1 MLPSRAWEILIGSLL
16 GYLYY
21 KKKFEF
27 NINYSVYYFLYISCL
42 IIIIL
47 SFFFIDIHRFS
58 HPSFITLIPLIATS
72 IIIFIESSKKK
83 GCLKILNNK
92 YLVFV
97 GKISYSLYLW
107 HFLFFA
113 IYRNS
118 YLEEN
123 LTIKILIIF
132 LSFLFSTLTY
142 KYIENVFRDK
152 KITSKKKL
160 TYYVIFSLS
169 IIFLINLNYL
179 YNKKIISK
187 YEIDNIY
194 LTEWK
199 DTKQILTYVKKN
211 NLKEFPINNKINVLI
226 VGTCH
231 ADDTFV
237 ALKLNQNNF
246 KNFNFILFPRT
257 DVGNFISHTN
267 SKLYKNADIIIFST
281 KWNAA
286 IDDLS
291 SLPDLIKKIKQDKK
305 KVVLFSGF
313 PEFSPLHEK
322 VYGWTKIQLTEYKK
336 IIFDKKTTKLSDIEL
351 TNLRKKYYL
360 KLNTQKELID
370 TNNRLKEI
378 SKQNNIKY
386 INAELFFCNH
396 EKKECLVR
404 LDDFNEIYRDYGRHS
419 MPGLKLMGSM
429 ISKDFF

>member
-1 MLPSRAWEILIGSLL
+1 L

-27 NINYSVYYFLYISCL
+27 NINYSVYYFLYIACL
-42 IIIIL
+42 IIILL
-47 SFFFIDIHRFS
+47 SFFFIDIERFK

-72 IIIFIESSKKK
+72 IIIFIESSKNK

-107 HFLFFA
+107 HFLLFA

-123 LTIKILIIF
+123 LTTKILIIF
-132 LSFLFSTLTY
+132 LSFLFSILTY

-169 IIFLINLNYL
+169 LIFLINLNYL
-179 YNKKIISK
+179 DNKKIISK
-187 YEIDNIY
+187 YEIDNVY
-194 LTEWK
+194 LTQWK
-199 DTKQILTYVKKN
+199 DSKQILTYVKKN

-226 VGTCH
+226 VGNCH

-246 KNFNFILFPRT
+246 KNFNFIRYSRWQEV
-257 DVGNFISHTN
+257 DNFISHTN
-267 SKLYKNADIIIFST
+267 SKLYKNADIIIIST
-281 KWNAA
+281 LWN
-286 IDDLS
+286 IRFDDLS

-305 KVVLFSGF
+305 KVVVFSTF
-313 PEFSPLHEK
+313 PHFFPLHEK
-322 VYGWTKIQLTEYKK
+322 VHGWTKIQLTEYKK
-336 IIFDKKTTKLSDIEL
+336 IIFEKKTTKLSDIEL

-360 KLNTQKELID
+360 EFNTKKEIIN
-370 TNNRLKEI
+370 TNNKLKEI
-378 SKQNNIKY
+378 SKQNNIKF
-386 INAELFFCNH
+386 INTELFLCNH

-404 LDDFNEIYRDYGRHS
+404 LDDFNEIYRNNSLHS
-419 MPGLKLMGSM
+419 MSGLKLMGSM